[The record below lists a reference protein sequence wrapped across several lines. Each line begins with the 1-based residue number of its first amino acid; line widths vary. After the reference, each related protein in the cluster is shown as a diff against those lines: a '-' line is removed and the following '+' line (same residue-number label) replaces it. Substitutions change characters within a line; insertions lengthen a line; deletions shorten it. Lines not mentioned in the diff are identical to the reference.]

1 MSSSQCSST
10 NINDIIP
17 DAGGKY
23 RFFNQPLEQIP
34 GFAKDKPQI
43 LAHAPN
49 GGLMWFTLD
58 QCMPVVTCL
67 KLDNTAK
74 ELKIER
80 RNIVVIKDFAQNT
93 DSTCPNIP
101 LTSCSG

>member
-1 MSSSQCSST
+1 MSIC
-10 NINDIIP
+10 P
-17 DAGGKY
+17 
-23 RFFNQPLEQIP
+23 
-34 GFAKDKPQI
+34 
-43 LAHAPN
+43 

-67 KLDNTAK
+67 KLDTTAN

-93 DSTCPNIP
+93 DTTCPNTP